1 MTTCSESGQVRKE
14 AAIRSLCRASESI
27 ERTGA
32 FWCRDMARP
41 AARCLVSR
49 WSSALPAG
57 SLDYQTPRRRP
68 GPVVQK
74 SPVKARLSNL
84 IYPLR
89 NAACWCCLGIDGCVV
104 QETAALPFVFSSKEA
119 RFPGL
124 GKRASFCLLACG
136 LAKTITAGGYFEFLR
151 RRVAVAVIPRP
162 AAAIPASAIALGA
175 VSPVFASLPA
185 VVSAC
190 LLLLVFACL
199 AELGGVSFP
208 VAGEPVGCVVSAGC
222 AELGGGVVS
231 VGCVI
236 SGEVALSAAAFASSC
251 ALQASS

>member
-41 AARCLVSR
+41 AARYLVSR
-49 WSSALPAG
+49 WSSASPAG

-89 NAACWCCLGIDGCVV
+89 NAACWRCLGIDGCVV
-104 QETAALPFVFSSKEA
+104 QEAAVLLLDFLQLKRPVSLGWGNGPFLF
-119 RFPGL
+119 L
-124 GKRASFCLLACG
+124 GSWISEDNNRWQLFRVLDAACG
-136 LAKTITAGGYFEFLR
+136 CGGYSEACGGDCCECDCAR
-151 RRVAVAVIPRP
+151 RCVACVCELAGL
-162 AAAIPASAIALGA
+162 AAARVRL
-175 VSPVFASLPA
+175 
-185 VVSAC
+185 
-190 LLLLVFACL
+190 
-199 AELGGVSFP
+199 LGGVRWSVF
-208 VAGEPVGCVVSAGC
+208 AGC
-222 AELGGGVVS
+222 GRAGGLCRFGR
-231 VGCVI
+231 
-236 SGEVALSAAAFASSC
+236 LR
-251 ALQASS
+251 